1 MTDTNSGKRRTDAEQ
16 QQLVAA
22 ITDMFEKHITF
33 NGFLGFKIGLLDT
46 EKVVIKLPMRKELIG
61 HYLHGRLHGGVISSV
76 LDSAG
81 GLAVMWKLAEFYPDE
96 SAMQIMER
104 FRYLGTIDLRI
115 DYLRQGIG
123 EVFFAEA
130 EVVRLGRRIAVI
142 RMRLLNEKDVL
153 IATGNGNY
161 IVS

>member
-1 MTDTNSGKRRTDAEQ
+1 MTSENSGEHRSEAEQ
-16 QQLVAA
+16 QQLITAL
-22 ITDMFEKHITF
+22 TDMFEKHITF
-33 NGFLGFKIGLLDT
+33 NGFLGFRIDLLDT
-46 EKVVIKLPMRKELIG
+46 EKVVIRFPMRSELIG
-61 HYLHGRLHGGVISSV
+61 HYLHGRLHGGVVSSV
-76 LDSAG
+76 LDAAG
-81 GLAVMWKLAEFYPDE
+81 GLAVMWKLAEYYPGE
-96 SAMQIMER
+96 SVIQVMER

-123 EVFFAEA
+123 EEFFAEA

-142 RMRLLNEKDVL
+142 KMRLLNEKEVL

>member
-1 MTDTNSGKRRTDAEQ
+1 MTVSNTGKPRSETEQ
-16 QQLVAA
+16 QQLITA

-33 NGFLGFKIGLLDT
+33 NGFLGFRIGLLDT
-46 EKVVIKLPMRKELIG
+46 EKVVIRLPMRSELIG

-76 LDSAG
+76 LDAAG
-81 GLAVMWKLAEFYPDE
+81 GLAVMWKLAEYYPDE
-96 SAMQIMER
+96 SVMQIMER

-123 EVFFAEA
+123 EEFFAEA

-142 RMRLLNEKDVL
+142 RMRLLNEKEVL